1 MTFLKWFAAVVA
13 TAAFAFAQVGASETR
28 ITEGFGIYPVAGS
41 SVIGHVQVE
50 ETQDGTAH
58 FVITLYAVDFGE
70 YHAAVLHAG
79 DCARDQPIVRVLETV
94 GRSLP
99 DDRFVSLTATDLVAS
114 ELLAGAY
121 SVMIYGAT
129 LDSAPMACGN
139 VGIDANRS
147 TMAPPLTYACEPADG
162 GPFRLTL
169 RFYSA
174 GVELQLPD
182 RFGGRTEVL
191 EQVAASPGA
200 RYASEYSKV
209 WIQRDEAVVEIDGAT
224 FHGCRRTVD

>member
-1 MTFLKWFAAVVA
+1 MRFLEWFVAVAALA
-13 TAAFAFAQVGASETR
+13 SFAVAQVGASETR
-28 ITEGFGIYPVAGS
+28 ITEGFGIYPLAGS
-41 SVIGHVQVE
+41 SVVGHVQVE

-58 FVITLYAVDFGE
+58 FVITLSPIDVGE

-79 DCARDQPIVRVLETV
+79 DCARDQPVVRVLETV

-114 ELLAGAY
+114 ELLAGTY

-147 TMAPPLTYACEPADG
+147 TMAPPLTYACGQAEG
-162 GPFRLTL
+162 GPFAFTL

-182 RFGGRTEVL
+182 RFAGRTEVL
-191 EQVAASPGA
+191 GQVAASTGA
-200 RYASEYSKV
+200 RYESERSAV
-209 WIQRDEAVVEIDGAT
+209 WIQRDEAVVEIDGEA
-224 FHGCRRTVD
+224 FHGCRRTGD

>member
-1 MTFLKWFAAVVA
+1 M
-13 TAAFAFAQVGASETR
+13 GASETR
-28 ITEGFGIYPVAGS
+28 ITEGFGIYPLAGS
-41 SVIGHVQVE
+41 SVVGHVQVE

-58 FVITLYAVDFGE
+58 FVITLNVVGFDE

-79 DCARDQPIVRVLETV
+79 DCGRDQPVVRVLETV

-147 TMAPPLTYACEPADG
+147 TMAPPLTYACGQAEG
-162 GPFRLTL
+162 GAFTFTL

-191 EQVAASPGA
+191 AQVAASPGA
-200 RYASEYSKV
+200 RYESERSAV
-209 WIQRDEAVVEIDGAT
+209 WIQQDEAVIKIDGEV
-224 FHGCRRTVD
+224 FEGCGRTAD

>member
-1 MTFLKWFAAVVA
+1 MKFLKCFAAL
-13 TAAFAFAQVGASETR
+13 AALTSFAVAQVGASETR
-28 ITEGFGIYPVAGS
+28 ITEGFGIYPLAGS
-41 SVIGHVQVE
+41 SVVGHLQVE

-58 FVITLYAVDFGE
+58 FVITLFAVEFGE

-79 DCARDQPIVRVLETV
+79 DCARHQPVVRVLETV

-99 DDRFVSLTATDLVAS
+99 DDRFVSLTVTDLVAS

-129 LDSAPMACGN
+129 LDSAPVACGN

-147 TMAPPLTYACEPADG
+147 AMAPPLTYECGQAEG
-162 GPFRLTL
+162 GAFTFTL
-169 RFYSA
+169 RFYTA

-191 EQVAASPGA
+191 AQVEASPGA
-200 RYASEYSKV
+200 RYESARSAV
-209 WIQRDEAVVEIDGAT
+209 WIQRDEAIIETAGEA

>member
-1 MTFLKWFAAVVA
+1 MSFLKWFAAAAAVA
-13 TAAFAFAQVGASETR
+13 SFAVAQVGASETR
-28 ITEGFGIYPVAGS
+28 ITEGFGIYPLPGS
-41 SVIGHVQVE
+41 SVVGHVQVE

-79 DCARDQPIVRVLETV
+79 DCARDQPVVRVLETV

-129 LDSAPMACGN
+129 LDSSPMACGN

-147 TMAPPLTYACEPADG
+147 AMAPPLTYACGEGEPFAVQ
-162 GPFRLTL
+162 L

-191 EQVAASPGA
+191 AQVAASPGA
-200 RYASEYSKV
+200 RYEGESSAV
-209 WIQRDEAVVEIDGAT
+209 WIQRDEAVIEIDGEA
-224 FHGCRRTVD
+224 FEGCRRTVD